1 MDRNIS
7 DIANSGIEEDG
18 YRDPLENLVVHQ
30 LRRASLASMSAVSA
44 LLAPLGLRWSEAA
57 TLLVISWN
65 KGIVSSEIGKHLGIQ
80 RSNMVPI
87 ITRLRGDALV
97 EQVRRDGRSAG
108 LYLTV
113 SGKATAARVQAILGA
128 HDRMMLDDLAAH
140 DRAAFLSILH
150 RDWGFDSDEKD
161 GGAFLR

>member
-1 MDRNIS
+1 MDRSIS
-7 DIANSGIEEDG
+7 EIVGSRSEGDA

-30 LRRASLASMSAVSA
+30 LRRASLASMSAISA

-57 TLLVISWN
+57 TLLIISWN

-87 ITRLRGDALV
+87 ITRLRQDALV
-97 EQVRRDGRSAG
+97 EQIRRDGRSAG

-113 SGKATAARVQAILGA
+113 SGKATAARVQAIVGA
-128 HDRMMLDDLAAH
+128 HDRMMLDDLGSA
-140 DRAAFLSILH
+140 DRAAFISILH
-150 RDWGFDSDEKD
+150 RDWGIDSDQQEGD
-161 GGAFLR
+161 AFLR